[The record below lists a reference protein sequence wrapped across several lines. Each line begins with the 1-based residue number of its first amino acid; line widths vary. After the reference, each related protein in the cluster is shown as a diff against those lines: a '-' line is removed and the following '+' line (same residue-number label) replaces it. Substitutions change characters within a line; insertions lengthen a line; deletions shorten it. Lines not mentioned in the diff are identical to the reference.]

1 MVEIFFLAGWH
12 YPQMG
17 CSCKRLQVYHPRLA
31 DTDVVPHRMLT
42 NSPKLFSSNS
52 LLGLWLVS
60 ARLLLS
66 TVASFF
72 VLTAP
77 CKAQNPTERVTI
89 RVDAERIQGA
99 MTPVWNYFGYDEPNY
114 TYAPNGKKL
123 LGELTA
129 LSPRPVYVRVHNLF
143 TSGDG
148 SASLKWGSTNVYTEE
163 AAGNPIYRWDIVDR
177 IFDTFKETG
186 TKPLVELG
194 FMPEALS
201 VHPEPYRH
209 TFPQGAV
216 NGIYTGWA
224 YPPKDYGKWSEL
236 VFQFVRHLR
245 ARYGDGELKDWLWE
259 VWNEPDIGYWQG
271 TPEEFFKLYDY
282 SVDAVLRAWP
292 EAKIGGPDSTGP
304 ASPHA
309 ADFLRMFLEHCA
321 HQHNYASGK
330 TGARLDFISFHPKG
344 APTWQGDHVQMG
356 IARHL
361 AAIALGFKIVASFPE
376 WRRTPIVLGESDPEG
391 CAACSAR
398 TNPQNAYRNG
408 PLYAC
413 YEAEVLNNILRLAV
427 DERVNVLGVV
437 TWAFEF
443 EGQPYFEGF
452 RTLATN
458 GVDKAVLN
466 AFRMFGLLGENR
478 VVAIS
483 SGALASSDVVQNGVR
498 KKPDVSVIA
507 TRKDR
512 EVDILIW
519 NYHDDDLPALA
530 ASIDLSLNGLK
541 GDTKRALVEHFRI
554 DSDHSNAYT
563 AWKETGAPQTP
574 SDRQNENLRTA
585 SQLQLLDSPSW
596 VSVQGGSMQLQ
607 FSLPRQGV
615 SLLRI
620 TW

>member
-1 MVEIFFLAGWH
+1 MF
-12 YPQMG
+12 M
-17 CSCKRLQVYHPRLA
+17 
-31 DTDVVPHRMLT
+31 
-42 NSPKLFSSNS
+42 
-52 LLGLWLVS
+52 LVS
-60 ARLLLS
+60 FRLLLS
-66 TVASFF
+66 ALGHAVVSVT
-72 VLTAP
+72 L
-77 CKAQNPTERVTI
+77 CRAQNAPERVAI
-89 RVDAERIQGA
+89 RVDADRVQGT
-99 MTPVWNYFGYDEPNY
+99 MPPVWNFFGYDEPNY
-114 TYAPNGKKL
+114 TYAPNGRKL

-129 LSPRPVYVRVHNLF
+129 LSSRPVYIRVHNLF

-148 SASLKWGSTNVYTEE
+148 SASLKWGSTNVYTED
-163 AAGNPIYRWDIVDR
+163 AAGNPVYSWTIVDR
-177 IFDTFKETG
+177 IFDTFKDTG
-186 TKPLVELG
+186 VKPLVELG
-194 FMPEALS
+194 FMPETLS
-201 VHPEPYRH
+201 IHPEPYRH

-224 YPPKDYGKWSEL
+224 YPPKDYGKWAEL

-245 ARYGDGELKDWLWE
+245 ERYGDDELRDWLWE

-292 EAKIGGPDSTGP
+292 DAKIGGPDSTGP

-309 ADFLRMFLEHCA
+309 AEFLRMFLEHCA
-321 HQHNYASGK
+321 RQPNYVSGK
-330 TGARLDFISFHPKG
+330 PGSRLDFISFHPKG

-361 AAIALGFKIVASFPE
+361 AAIEQGFKIVSSFLE

-413 YEAEVLNNILRLAV
+413 YEAEVLNNILALAGEEHV
-427 DERVNVLGVV
+427 KLLGVV

-458 GVDKAVLN
+458 GIDKAVLN

-478 VVAIS
+478 VMASS
-483 SGALASSDVVQNGVR
+483 SGSLAASDVVQNGVR

-507 TRKDR
+507 TRKDG
-512 EVDILIW
+512 EVDLLIW

-530 ASIDLSLNGLK
+530 TPIDLSLNGLK
-541 GDTKRALVEHFRI
+541 GDTKRALVEHFRV
-554 DSDHSNAYT
+554 DTDHSNAYA
-563 AWKETGAPQTP
+563 AWKEMGAPQPP
-574 SDRQNENLRTA
+574 SDTQNEKLRTA

-596 VSVQGGSMQLQ
+596 VSVQDGSAHLQ
-607 FSLPRQGV
+607 FNLPRQGL
-615 SLLRI
+615 SFIRI
-620 TW
+620 AW